1 MNMARY
7 TQKTLLVYFLSIGLA
22 FAVGGLAGQVTQ
34 NSIEGWYTQLNKPF
48 FNPPN
53 AVFAPVWTLLYLL
66 MGWAAARIWLKGRH
80 HKWGKTALY
89 PYGAQLIFNGLW
101 SLVFFGL
108 RQPMGALLVILALL
122 VLIERTKHWFRLVD
136 RTAAVMIYPYLAWVS
151 FATILNLSIVIL
163 N

>member
-1 MNMARY
+1 MASR
-7 TQKTLLVYFLSIGLA
+7 KNNSFLISLLSISLA

-34 NSIEGWYTQLNKPF
+34 EAIPEWYAQLNKPF

-53 AVFAPVWTLLYLL
+53 IIFGPVWTLLYFL
-66 MGWAAARIWLKGRH
+66 MGWAAARVFLIGRH

-89 PYGAQLIFNGLW
+89 HYCAQLVLNGLW

-108 RQPMGALLVILALL
+108 KQPIGGFVVILILL
-122 VLIERTKHWFRLVD
+122 ILIERTIHCFSLVD
-136 RTAAVMIYPYLAWVS
+136 KTSSYMLYPYLAWVS
-151 FATILNLSIVIL
+151 FAALLNLSICIL

>member
-1 MNMARY
+1 MESRKNNSF
-7 TQKTLLVYFLSIGLA
+7 LISLLSISLA

-34 NSIEGWYTQLNKPF
+34 EAIPQWYAQLNKPF

-53 AVFAPVWTLLYLL
+53 IIFGPVWTLLYFL
-66 MGWAAARIWLKGRH
+66 MGWAAARVFLKGRH

-89 PYGAQLIFNGLW
+89 HYGAQLVLNGLW

-108 RQPMGALLVILALL
+108 QQPIAGFVLIVILLF
-122 VLIERTKHWFRLVD
+122 LIERSIHWFRLVD
-136 RTAAVMIYPYLAWVS
+136 KTSSYMLYPYLAWVS
-151 FATILNLSIVIL
+151 FAGLLNLSIVIL

>member
-1 MNMARY
+1 MASR
-7 TQKTLLVYFLSIGLA
+7 KNNSFLISLLSISLA

-34 NSIEGWYTQLNKPF
+34 EAIPEWYAQLNKPF

-53 AVFAPVWTLLYLL
+53 IIFGPVWTLLYFL
-66 MGWAAARIWLKGRH
+66 MGWAAARVFLKGRH

-89 PYGAQLIFNGLW
+89 HYGAQLVLNGLW

-108 RQPMGALLVILALL
+108 QQPISGFVLIVILLF
-122 VLIERTKHWFRLVD
+122 LIERSIHWFRLVD
-136 RTAAVMIYPYLAWVS
+136 KTSSYMFYPYLAWVS
-151 FATILNLSIVIL
+151 FAALLNLSIGIL

>member
-1 MNMARY
+1 MPQNKKQ
-7 TQKTLLVYFLSIGLA
+7 TFLVYFLSIGLA

-34 NSIEGWYTQLNKPF
+34 DAIDGWYTQLNKPF

-53 AVFAPVWTLLYLL
+53 VVFAPVWTLLYFL
-66 MGWAAARIWLKGRH
+66 MGWAAARIWLKGQH
-80 HKWGKTALY
+80 HRWGKTALY
-89 PYGAQLIFNGLW
+89 HYGAQLLFNGLW

-108 RQPMGALLVILALL
+108 RQPLGAFVVILILL
-122 VLIERTKHWFRLVD
+122 VLIERSIHWFRLVD
-136 RTAAVMIYPYLAWVS
+136 RTAAFMLYTYLAWVS

>member
-1 MNMARY
+1 MGITKKKNRVLV
-7 TQKTLLVYFLSIGLA
+7 LLCSIGLA

-34 NSIEGWYTQLNKPF
+34 AAIPVWYAQLEKPF

-53 AVFAPVWTLLYLL
+53 FVFAPVWTVLYFL
-66 MGWAAARIWLKGRH
+66 MGLAASRVWLRARH

-89 PYGAQLIFNGLW
+89 HYGAQLLFNGLW

-108 RQPMGALLVILALL
+108 HQPLGALVVILILAI
-122 VLIERTKHWFRLVD
+122 LIERTIHWFRLVD
-136 RTAAVMIYPYLAWVS
+136 KLAAYMLYPYLAWVG
-151 FATILNLSIVIL
+151 FATILNGAIVLL